1 MAVEKTIKVNADIG
15 DLDKRLKALEDQ
27 FGNLTGAIEE
37 MTDAQK
43 EQVKETVEMNEKL
56 TTQQKLMKGLQATAN
71 ASKKGVMALGKGF
84 KGLGLAMK
92 TTGVMLVV
100 EGFNLLKDALM
111 SNQTVM
117 DAVETATTAIGEVM
131 RVVTE
136 AITSAYTSVK
146 EATGGFDAMKEVVGS
161 LLTIALQPLVIT
173 LNSLKLG
180 VLQVQKAYERWLGG
194 NDAEKI
200 AELNAEIE
208 ETTNKIVEAGK
219 TVVDE
224 AVNIGN
230 NIGEAVG
237 ELVTGVTEIANSVTE
252 AVQNIDVDDAIKKGE
267 ELLKLR
273 KKAEESDV
281 RLSEIATE
289 YASKI
294 AEASAIRDKE
304 NQSLDER
311 IRQQEI
317 IDQLTKEQLEKEKA
331 QLQIQLANLQAIA
344 DHTGLDEDRLAVKE
358 KLNEIAEK
366 QVEITQAGYDAELEG
381 SALAQEKRDAEAEA
395 RSRAIDARQIEL
407 DLENELLYRES
418 EKLEH
423 QKKSIQEI
431 ADLRV
436 ADLELQMAGLN
447 AESELYKQLADEKV
461 LIEKEANAQI
471 ETLERDSLLHRRDM
485 RLELE
490 EAVFDIAN
498 NGFDAM
504 NSLAEL
510 YAGAD
515 EARAKRAFNIQKR
528 LSQGQ
533 ALIGTYQAIIGALK
547 AEGADG
553 LLPFPVRLANS
564 VIAGVAG
571 FAQVAE
577 IQATQFEGGGSSSSP
592 SVPSAPQRTPQ
603 FNVVGTSGV
612 NQLAQSLGG
621 QEPVK
626 AYVVGSDVS
635 SQQELDRKKVS
646 NASFG

>member
-15 DLDKRLKALEDQ
+15 DLDSRLKALEDQ
-27 FGNLTGAIEE
+27 FGNLTGAIED

-43 EQVKETVEMNEKL
+43 EQIKETVEMNENL
-56 TTQQKLMKGLQATAN
+56 NTQQKLMKGLQATAN

-146 EATGGFDAMKEVVGS
+146 EATGGFDAMREVVGS

-252 AVQNIDVDDAIKKGE
+252 AVQNIDVDNAIKKGE

-273 KKAEESDV
+273 KKAEQSDV

-304 NQSLDER
+304 NQSLAER
-311 IRQQEI
+311 IKQQEI

-366 QVEITQAGYDAELEG
+366 QVEINQAGYDAELEG